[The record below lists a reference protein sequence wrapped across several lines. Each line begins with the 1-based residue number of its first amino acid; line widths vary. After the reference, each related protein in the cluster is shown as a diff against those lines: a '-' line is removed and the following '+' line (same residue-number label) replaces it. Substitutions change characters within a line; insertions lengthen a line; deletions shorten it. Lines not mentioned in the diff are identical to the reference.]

1 MKIEYAKPNNNLKP
15 GCIIIDKNNIAY
27 LITENELDPPCR
39 CSEHMG
45 EGYVLIKLNGHT
57 NEAIPVAWSVFTK
70 LEGIEEDMSI
80 AKVIQPENILIK
92 EL

>member
-1 MKIEYAKPNNNLKP
+1 MKIEYAKPKNELKP

-45 EGYVLIKLNGHT
+45 EGYVLIKIHGDRNGLAPT
-57 NEAIPVAWSVFTK
+57 AWSVFTK
-70 LEGIEEDMSI
+70 LEHIEEDISI
-80 AKVIQPENILIK
+80 AKVMQPENILIK